1 MARLAATGK
10 AQVPVM
16 IAEKDFAGRQSR
28 GARDLQE
35 DAYAFSEIAGPAG
48 DRSGM
53 LMVIADGMGGHR
65 AGERASEV
73 ALTSFIAAFQG
84 ASGTVAKR
92 LNKALTAAND
102 AIATEL
108 EREPELEGMGT
119 TLVGV
124 AVTSAGV
131 EWISVGDSP
140 LYLSRGQSL
149 TRLNEDHSLRPLL
162 REMAEQ
168 GKIQAPETAKS
179 RNVLR
184 AALAGGEVALIDR
197 SPKAVPLQAG
207 DLILAASDGV
217 QSLNDDTIAEICAH
231 EAGADA
237 SVLATRLID
246 AVLDAG
252 VLKQDNTTVAV
263 VKPAA

>member
-1 MARLAATGK
+1 
-10 AQVPVM
+10 M
-16 IAEKDFAGRQSR
+16 IAEKNFAGRQSR

-35 DAYAFSEIAGPAG
+35 DAYAFSEIIDPAG
-48 DRSGM
+48 DHSGI
-53 LMVIADGMGGHR
+53 LMVIADGMGGHK

-73 ALTSFIAAFQG
+73 ALKSFIVAFHG

-102 AIATEL
+102 AIAGEL

-119 TLVGV
+119 TLVGA

-168 GKIQAPETAKS
+168 GKIRALETAKS

-184 AALAGGEVALIDR
+184 AALAGGEIALIDR
-197 SPKAVPLQAG
+197 SPKPVPLQAD
-207 DLILAASDGV
+207 DLILAATDGIQTLSD
-217 QSLNDDTIAEICAH
+217 DMIAEICAR
-231 EAGADA
+231 EAAADA
-237 SVLATRLID
+237 SVLAIRLID

-263 VKPAA
+263 VRPGALTAG